1 MTIPRPP
8 IRRPLDG
15 MLVLDLGQIYN
26 GPYCGLQLAFMGARV
41 LKIEPP
47 EGDVVRRR
55 KREIE
60 PWPLVMLNS
69 NKESVVLDLKQPRG
83 REIFL
88 ALVEKADVLIE
99 NFAAGVMDRLGIGW
113 EVLHKLNPRL
123 VYGGSSG
130 FGLDGPYRDLA
141 AMDVTIQAMSGITN
155 ATGDENGPPTK
166 AGAAV
171 CDFMAGIHLCTG
183 ILGALVQRERTGEG
197 QRVEV
202 AMHEAAVTA
211 LASAMGAVMDGDVGV
226 PDRTGNRHPALAIA
240 PYNTYPC
247 SDGYMAIFTSAERHW
262 VSLCELMDRRDLLQN
277 PEYATI
283 PGRAKRMA
291 EIDDMVGAWTLGR
304 TKDEILQALNKAHIP
319 CAPVKTAREV
329 ACDPHLE
336 ARGFWVDV
344 DHPRRGKTRVPISA
358 IRLHT
363 GGKSEITRPAPTL
376 GQHTEA
382 VLAELLGVPADE
394 LSRLRSAGVTV
405 PVTEMKKV

>member
-1 MTIPRPP
+1 MTAA

-26 GPYCGLQLAFMGARV
+26 GPYCGLQLGFMGARV

-55 KREIE
+55 KRTVE

-83 REIFL
+83 KEIFL

-183 ILGALVQRERTGEG
+183 ILGALVQRERTGKG

-211 LASAMGAVMDGDVGV
+211 LASAMGAVMDGDVGI

-240 PYNTYPC
+240 PYNTYRC

-277 PEYATI
+277 PDYATI
-283 PGRAKRMA
+283 PGRAKRMP

-304 TKDEILQALNKAHIP
+304 TKDEILQALNEAHIP

-358 IRLHT
+358 IRLHA
-363 GGKSEITRPAPTL
+363 GGKSEIRTPAPTL
-376 GQHTEA
+376 GQHTDA
-382 VLAELLGVPADE
+382 VLGELLGIKVDE
-394 LSRLRSAGVTV
+394 LAKLRADKVTK
-405 PVTEMKKV
+405 PVA

>member
-1 MTIPRPP
+1 MA

-26 GPYCGLQLAFMGARV
+26 GPYCGLTLGFMGARV

-55 KREIE
+55 KREVE

-69 NKESVVLDLKQPRG
+69 NKESVVLDLKQARG
-83 REIFL
+83 KQIFL
-88 ALVEKADVLIE
+88 DLVAKADVVIE
-99 NFAAGVMDRLGIGW
+99 NFAVGVMDRLGLGW
-113 EVLHKLNPRL
+113 DVLHKLNPRL
-123 VYGGSSG
+123 VYG

-141 AMDVTIQAMSGITN
+141 AMDVTVQAMSGIMN
-155 ATGDENGPPTK
+155 STGQPDGPPTK

-171 CDFMAGIHLCTG
+171 CDFLAGIHLAAG

-202 AMHEAAVTA
+202 AMHEAGVIA
-211 LASAMGAVMDGDVGV
+211 LASALGAVMDGDTNV
-226 PDRTGNRHPALAIA
+226 PERTGNRHPALAMA

-247 SDGYMAIFTSAERHW
+247 SDGFVAIFTSAERHW
-262 VSLCELMDRRDLLQN
+262 QSMCDLLGRPDLAKN
-277 PEYATI
+277 PEYSTTI
-283 PGRAKRMA
+283 GRARNMA
-291 EIDDMVGAWTLGR
+291 EIDDTVGAWTISR
-304 TKDEILQALNKAHIP
+304 SKDEVLKLLNEAHVP

-336 ARGFWVDV
+336 ARGFWVDIE
-344 DHPRRGKTRVPISA
+344 HPRRGATRVPISP
-358 IRLHT
+358 IRLHA
-363 GGKSEITRPAPTL
+363 GGKPEIRSPAPTL

-382 VLAELLGVPADE
+382 VLAELLGLKAEE
-394 LSRLRSAGVTV
+394 LATLRAERVTE
-405 PVTEMKKV
+405 PVTAPKAQALK

>member
-1 MTIPRPP
+1 MA

-55 KREIE
+55 KREVE

-69 NKESVVLDLKQPRG
+69 NKESVVLDFKQPRG
-83 REIFL
+83 KELFL

-99 NFAAGVMDRLGIGW
+99 NFAAGVMDRLGLGY
-113 EVLHKLNPRL
+113 EVLSKLNPRL

-155 ATGDENGPPTK
+155 ATGDADGPPTK

-171 CDFMAGIHLCTG
+171 CDFLAGIHLCAG
-183 ILGALVQRERTGEG
+183 ILGALVQRERTGQG

-202 AMHEAAVTA
+202 AMHEAASIA
-211 LASAMGAVMDGDVGV
+211 LASALGAVMDGDTGV
-226 PDRTGNRHPALAIA
+226 PDRTGNRHPALAMA
-240 PYNTYPC
+240 PYNTYAC
-247 SDGYMAIFTSAERHW
+247 ADGYVAIFTAAERHW
-262 VSLCELMDRRDLLQN
+262 LSMCELLGRPDL
-277 PEYATI
+277 ATR
-283 PGRAKRMA
+283 PDLASTVGRARNMA
-291 EIDDMVGAWTLGR
+291 EIDDIVGAWTIGR
-304 TKDEILQALNKAHIP
+304 SKDEVVRLLNEAHVP

-329 ACDPHLE
+329 AYDPHLE

-344 DHPRRGKTRVPISA
+344 DHPRRGRTRVPISP
-358 IRLHT
+358 IRLHA
-363 GGKSEITRPAPTL
+363 GGKAEIRTPAPTL
-376 GQHTEA
+376 GQHTEK
-382 VLAELLGVPADE
+382 VLSELLGLKAEE
-394 LSRLRSAGVTV
+394 LAKLRSAKVTE
-405 PVTEMKKV
+405 PVTK